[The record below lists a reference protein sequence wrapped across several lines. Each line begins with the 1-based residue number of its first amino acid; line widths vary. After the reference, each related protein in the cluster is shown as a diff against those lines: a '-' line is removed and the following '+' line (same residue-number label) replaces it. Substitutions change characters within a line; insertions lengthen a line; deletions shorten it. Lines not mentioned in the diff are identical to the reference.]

1 MTGKVEKAG
10 RGAVLYIGIAG
21 GAAVCLT
28 ALYLLGGLRYK
39 SRFFP
44 NVTINGINVSGKT
57 ADQVRADLSNE
68 SQNYALRIEER
79 DDGEEFLYGED
90 FGLTFYYEDT
100 LTDILA
106 DQEFWKWGMKLLT
119 HTELELP
126 VRAEYDDVKLKSL
139 VKGLSCT
146 DITQMVEPENAYLT
160 YDAENG
166 IHIVPE
172 NRGNMLSL
180 DDFYEQVVEAVENAR
195 QSISLESL
203 GLYEEP
209 EISKTDEALNEKYN
223 LWKPYLETKIVYHF
237 DDETEI
243 LDGSIFYEWM
253 SEDAKGK
260 ISFDKEQIKDY
271 VRGLARKYNTAYSSK
286 ELETSYGETVTIIG
300 GPYGWLINQ
309 PDEAD
314 ALEAALLACESQDR
328 EPVYYQTAASH
339 TQPDYG
345 DTYVEINL
353 SAQHLFFYKDGEL
366 IVESDFVSGNESRGW
381 ATPAGAF
388 PLTYKERNATLKGE
402 NYATPVSYWMP
413 FNGNIGMHD
422 SSWRK
427 SYGKNIY
434 KKNGSHG
441 CINLPPDV
449 AAVIYENIEKGMPVL
464 CYYLSGTEWVDTN
477 PKKEESTNPSE
488 SGPELPDNAVP
499 TDPNA
504 VQPDNTVPAD
514 PNLALPDNTVPADP
528 SAVQPDNAVPADP
541 SAVQPENTIP
551 ADPNAVQPDN
561 TVPAD
566 PNPAVPENNIP
577 ADPNAALPQNP
588 L

>member
-1 MTGKVEKAG
+1 MTERVKKAS
-10 RGAVLYIGIAG
+10 RGAALYIGIAG
-21 GAAVCLT
+21 GAAVCLI

-39 SRFFP
+39 SHFFP

-57 ADQVRADLSNE
+57 ADQVRADLSYE
-68 SQNYALRIEER
+68 SQNYTLRIEER
-79 DDGEEFLYGED
+79 DDGEEFLYGQD
-90 FGLTFYYEDT
+90 FGLEFYYEDT

-106 DQEFWKWGMKLLT
+106 NQKFWKWGIKLLT

-126 VRAEYDDVKLKSL
+126 VRAEYDAEKLKSL
-139 VKGLSCT
+139 MEGLSCT
-146 DITQMVEPENAYLT
+146 DITKMVEPENAYLT
-160 YDAENG
+160 YDVDNG

-172 NRGNMLSL
+172 KRGNVLL
-180 DDFYEQVVEAVENAR
+180 LNDFYEQVTEAVENAR
-195 QSISLESL
+195 QSMSLESL
-203 GLYEEP
+203 GLYVEP
-209 EISKTDEALNEKYN
+209 EISQTDEALNEKCN
-223 LWKPYLETKIVYHF
+223 LWKPYLETKIIYHF
-237 DDETEI
+237 DEETEI
-243 LDGSIFYEWM
+243 LDGSVFYEWM
-253 SEDAKGK
+253 SEDAKGN
-260 ISFDKEQIKDY
+260 ISFDKEQIKEY
-271 VRGLARKYNTAYSSK
+271 VRGLARKYNTAYSNK

-309 PDEAD
+309 PEEAD

-328 EPVYYQTAASH
+328 EPIYHQTAASH

-413 FNGNIGMHD
+413 FNGNIGLHD
-422 SSWRK
+422 STWRK

-464 CYYLSGTEWVDTN
+464 CYYLSGTEWIDTN
-477 PKKEESTNPSE
+477 PEKEESTNPPESE
-488 SGPELPDNAVP
+488 PELSENPVPIDPTPELPENSVS
-499 TDPNA
+499 TDP
-504 VQPDNTVPAD
+504 VPE
-514 PNLALPDNTVPADP
+514 L
-528 SAVQPDNAVPADP
+528 
-541 SAVQPENTIP
+541 PENPVSVDTTP
-551 ADPNAVQPDN
+551 ELPENSALTDP
-561 TVPAD
+561 
-566 PNPAVPENNIP
+566 VPE
-577 ADPNAALPQNP
+577 LPENP
-588 L
+588 VQ